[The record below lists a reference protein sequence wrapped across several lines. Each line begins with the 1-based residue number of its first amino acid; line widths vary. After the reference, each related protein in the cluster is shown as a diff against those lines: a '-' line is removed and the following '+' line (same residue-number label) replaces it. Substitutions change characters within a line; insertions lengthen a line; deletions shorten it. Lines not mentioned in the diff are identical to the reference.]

1 VSAQLKQMAL
11 RQCSTRLIDA
21 YSCRPCVSRIR
32 NLRGETKIII
42 EIART
47 AARGLRRGWSE
58 RAMLNLGLAPKSPST
73 RMAALYSAFMCI
85 KHIRTMFMI
94 TLEAVQERSVT

>member
-1 VSAQLKQMAL
+1 MAL

-42 EIART
+42 EIAKT

-58 RAMLNLGLAPKSPST
+58 RAMFNLGLAPKSPST
-73 RMAALYSAFMCI
+73 RMAALYSAFMLYQAHKNNVHDHAGSDSGEI
-85 KHIRTMFMI
+85 YN
-94 TLEAVQERSVT
+94 VTNLRQ